1 MTSIPQTERR
11 PAYDRTVR
19 RQRPSLPSPR
29 LLAGRIETLRQN
41 ATGEQI
47 AGVERLQREYA
58 LLMAEPVRGAM
69 WWSRLAALEF
79 GVQRAEASNA

>member
-1 MTSIPQTERR
+1 MTTTSP
-11 PAYDRTVR
+11 PVNVPYNRTVR
-19 RQRPSLPSPR
+19 RQRPSLPSPQ
-29 LLAGRIETLRQN
+29 LLAGRLEALRHT

-69 WWSRLAALEF
+69 WGSRLAALEF
-79 GVQRAEASNA
+79 GVQREEASNA